1 MKQGGFSMKKMMLC
15 VVLAAGIAAVSY
27 AAEAKGSC
35 KCCAEKTECCKTCKC
50 CAEKADCCKTCKCCT
65 EKADCCKKDAEK
77 KCCGKTQECCSSC
90 KADEKNLKK

>member
-50 CAEKADCCKTCKCCT
+50 CT

-77 KCCGKTQECCSSC
+77 KCCGKAQKCCSSC

>member
-1 MKQGGFSMKKMMLC
+1 MKKMMLC

-50 CAEKADCCKTCKCCT
+50 CT
-65 EKADCCKKDAEK
+65 EKKTDCCKKDAEK
-77 KCCGKTQECCSSC
+77 KTTPLLVPYNELAES
-90 KADEKNLKK
+90 EKEYDRNTALETIKLIIKMGYRIE

>member
-50 CAEKADCCKTCKCCT
+50 CAEKADCCK
-65 EKADCCKKDAEK
+65 KDAEK
-77 KCCGKTQECCSSC
+77 KCCGKAQKCCSSC

>member
-50 CAEKADCCKTCKCCT
+50 CAEKADCCK
-65 EKADCCKKDAEK
+65 KDAEK

>member
-1 MKQGGFSMKKMMLC
+1 MKKMMLC
-15 VVLAAGIAAVSY
+15 VVLAVGIAAVSY
-27 AAEAKGSC
+27 AAEAKESC

-50 CAEKADCCKTCKCCT
+50 CA